1 MTGARRVP
9 ALRESQMSLEED
21 ALLLAKVEL
30 FANVAP
36 RRLKL
41 LALASSRVLFASG
54 QDLCVE
60 GDEGYEAFIL
70 VSGEADVKIKTPS
83 GVATVARLKRNDI
96 VGEMAI
102 LRDMPRTATV
112 TAISDVSTLR
122 IGKQDFLN
130 LLKEFPE
137 VTVEVMRS
145 LAERLART
153 TSELAN
159 LRSAARRD
167 GCRYRLPSTSGYGA
181 RAEPSQWWAPT
192 RWNSAAT
199 PPALR
204 FVRAAA

>member
-1 MTGARRVP
+1 
-9 ALRESQMSLEED
+9 MSLEED

-30 FANVAP
+30 FQNVAP

-41 LALASSRVLFASG
+41 LALASSRVLFAAG

-60 GDEGYEAFIL
+60 GDEGYEAFI
-70 VSGEADVKIKTPS
+70 VISGEADVKIKTPS

-102 LRDMPRTATV
+102 LRDMPRNATV
-112 TAISDVSTLR
+112 TAVSDVTTLR

-130 LLKEFPE
+130 LMKEFPE

-159 LRSAARRD
+159 
-167 GCRYRLPSTSGYGA
+167 A
-181 RAEPSQWWAPT
+181 RAAK
-192 RWNSAAT
+192 A
-199 PPALR
+199 
-204 FVRAAA
+204 